1 MNTLRDARNREQ
13 RLAKDKYT
21 SNDYKTY
28 QKNYGFGRDFLPFEA
43 ETKRDKLEK
52 ARKREEYSKM
62 IKERNTFLSENL
74 HYGKYTNQYGNNNN
88 NTNNSINNNTIND
101 PAYGNLTKRNVQVP
115 KFNKIKP

>member
-1 MNTLRDARNREQ
+1 MNTLRDNRQREQ

-21 SNDYKTY
+21 SNDYKNY

-62 IKERNTFLSENL
+62 IKERNTFLNDNL
-74 HYGKYTNQYGNNNN
+74 HYGKFTNQY
-88 NTNNSINNNTIND
+88 TINNPTGD
-101 PAYGNLTKRNVQVP
+101 PYGNLTKRNNGVQTQQFDQ
-115 KFNKIKP
+115 KRKLKQ